1 MGWLQAVSDVTRG
14 ESPLP
19 AGRQVDAGW
28 YAPLPEPPEMFRAE
42 PAVAE
47 AERVVRSRP

>member
-1 MGWLQAVSDVTRG
+1 MGWLQAVSDTTR
-14 ESPLP
+14 EKPSTPP
-19 AGRQVDAGW
+19 HGW

-47 AERVVRSRP
+47 AERVVRSRR